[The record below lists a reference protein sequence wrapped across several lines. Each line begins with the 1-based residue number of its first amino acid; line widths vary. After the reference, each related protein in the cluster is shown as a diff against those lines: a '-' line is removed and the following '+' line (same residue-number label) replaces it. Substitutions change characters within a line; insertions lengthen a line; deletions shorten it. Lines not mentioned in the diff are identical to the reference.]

1 MSLWL
6 GWQEIE
12 AREKVVRHM
21 WDIYIHNPHLKL
33 SSFWQEA
40 FQAAYEELESEA
52 LGARDHAISEIAKMS
67 LRLVEMDPVPPK
79 MVCFSITHLG
89 IFVL

>member
-1 MSLWL
+1 
-6 GWQEIE
+6 
-12 AREKVVRHM
+12 M
-21 WDIYIHNPHLKL
+21 WDIYIHNPCLKL
-33 SSFWQEA
+33 SNFWKEA
-40 FQAAYEELESEA
+40 FQDAYEELESEA
-52 LGARDHAISEIAKMS
+52 PGARDHAISEIAKMS